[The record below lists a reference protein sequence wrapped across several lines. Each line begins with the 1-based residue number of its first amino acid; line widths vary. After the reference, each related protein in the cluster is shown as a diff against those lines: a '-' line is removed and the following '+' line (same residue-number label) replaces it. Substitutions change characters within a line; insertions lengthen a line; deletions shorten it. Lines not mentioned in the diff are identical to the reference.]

1 LKKLNL
7 FAFDFLDSIDQRLNI
22 ILIRSDDSKYSSKE
36 KRNLKHHDS
45 YDLLEMSQFL
55 NEHDPTDI
63 NNNSLSS
70 KDNHSNAERYA
81 DRFFTSR
88 QVLVIVFFFGM
99 RLLFTGLFWDRFVH
113 NYHVLLM
120 KLSDDPNKR
129 VFKNYSLFII

>member
-1 LKKLNL
+1 
-7 FAFDFLDSIDQRLNI
+7 
-22 ILIRSDDSKYSSKE
+22 
-36 KRNLKHHDS
+36 
-45 YDLLEMSQFL
+45 MSQFL
-55 NEHDPTDI
+55 TEHDPTDI
-63 NNNSLSS
+63 NNNSLSN
-70 KDNHSNAERYA
+70 KDNHASNEQIKYA

-129 VFKNYSLFII
+129 VKTNFY

>member
-1 LKKLNL
+1 MIFFYLK
-7 FAFDFLDSIDQRLNI
+7 DQRLNI
-22 ILIRSDDSKYSSKE
+22 ILIRSDDSKYSSKD

-55 NEHDPTDI
+55 TEHDPTDI
-63 NNNSLSS
+63 NNNSLSN
-70 KDNHSNAERYA
+70 KDNHASNEQIKYA

-129 VFKNYSLFII
+129 VKKNFY

>member
-1 LKKLNL
+1 MIFFYLK
-7 FAFDFLDSIDQRLNI
+7 DQRLNI
-22 ILIRSDDSKYSSKE
+22 ILIRSDDSKYSSKD

-55 NEHDPTDI
+55 TEHDPTDI
-63 NNNSLSS
+63 NNNSLSN
-70 KDNHSNAERYA
+70 KDNHASNEQIKYA

-129 VFKNYSLFII
+129 VKTNFY